1 MSSCLE
7 LVAVGQ
13 TLKGHLNTYIILVRK
28 RGRNGDIVTKWAKR
42 NSFFN
47 FFTPPKLDS
56 LHGVR
61 RKISGINHHHH
72 KPSNS
77 SQLPTSIADMQ
88 KQLLLEAHFQ
98 IGLYLKETFVPKAFL
113 FFVNSPA
120 LADNKSGKRR

>member
-1 MSSCLE
+1 M
-7 LVAVGQ
+7 
-13 TLKGHLNTYIILVRK
+13 
-28 RGRNGDIVTKWAKR
+28 TKWAKR

-47 FFTPPKLDS
+47 FFTPPKLDN

-61 RKISGINHHHH
+61 RKISANSLNHNNHHH
-72 KPSNS
+72 KATATFANS
-77 SQLPTSIADMQ
+77 SNGSTPTSIADMR

-120 LADNKSGKRR
+120 LIDKKSGKRR